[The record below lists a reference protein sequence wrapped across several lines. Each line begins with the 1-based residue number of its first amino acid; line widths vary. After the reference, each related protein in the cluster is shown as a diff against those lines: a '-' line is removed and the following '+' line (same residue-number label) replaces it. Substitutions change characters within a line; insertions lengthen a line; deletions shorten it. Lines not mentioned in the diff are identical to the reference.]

1 MRARELGYAV
11 SEEPAISFAATAQA
25 VAERRS
31 DRWRRR
37 VLLACYPV
45 LAAAA
50 TWLGFATKPENGI
63 GAFLA
68 AGLLLP
74 LLLGARSI
82 GERYKRRAL
91 LENGPWQVWPVRME
105 LYKGN
110 AYSPRR
116 VVLLRPDGSAERA
129 FKAKVPESVWL
140 GYTDGLGLL
149 WFCGDLRFG
158 GVMATPGGSAPWSA
172 EVIEEET
179 RESGRP
185 DEESLVG
192 DLAREAMRSAFR
204 EWLA

>member
-11 SEEPAISFAATAQA
+11 SDGPAISFAATAQA

-50 TWLGFATKPENGI
+50 AWLGFETGPEKGI
-63 GAFLA
+63 IAFLL
-68 AGLLLP
+68 AGFLPP
-74 LLLGARSI
+74 LLLGARSV
-82 GERYKRRAL
+82 GERYKRRTL

-105 LYKGN
+105 LYAGN
-110 AYSPRR
+110 PYGPRR

-158 GVMATPGGSAPWSA
+158 GVMAAPGGSAPWSA
-172 EVIEEET
+172 EVIEEEA

-185 DEESLVG
+185 GEESVV
-192 DLAREAMRSAFR
+192 DELAREAMRSVFR